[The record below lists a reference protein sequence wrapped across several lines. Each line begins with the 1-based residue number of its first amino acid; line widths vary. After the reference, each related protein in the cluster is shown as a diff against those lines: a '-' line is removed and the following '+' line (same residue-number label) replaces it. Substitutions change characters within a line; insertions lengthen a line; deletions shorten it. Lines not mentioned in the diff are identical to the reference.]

1 MNCDIGFLGFGEA
14 AQAFISDARWQPRAF
29 AYDKK
34 TETPTKRGGKLQDF
48 SNHSVTGSQSVA
60 ELCKQASVLLSV
72 VTADQASSAAT
83 SVGPYL
89 QADTLY
95 LDMNSVSPS
104 TKRTNA
110 KRIESRGGRF
120 VDVAIMS
127 PVFPAQ
133 LDVPILVSGDAAQ
146 SAQAKLQECGFTNV
160 RSVGHEIGRAS
171 SIKMIR
177 SVMIKGIEALT
188 AECLLAAH
196 AAGVTEDVLQSLGEA
211 WPDRAN
217 YNLDRML
224 VHGKRRSAEM
234 EEVCLT
240 LQELGISPKMSSGA
254 AKWQSQIA
262 RTDTPPKRLFQK
274 LDLIHPHSEADVT

>member
-14 AQAFISDARWQPRAF
+14 AQAFVSDARWQPRAF

-34 TETPTKRGGKLQDF
+34 TETPTKRDGKLQDF
-48 SNHSVTGSQSVA
+48 SNHLVTGTESVA
-60 ELCKQASVLLSV
+60 ELCKRASVLLSV

-83 SVGPYL
+83 SAGSHL
-89 QADTLY
+89 QAGTLY

-110 KRIESRGGRF
+110 ERIESSGGSF

-133 LDVPILVSGDAAQ
+133 LDVPILVSGDAAG
-146 SAQAKLQECGFTNV
+146 SARAHLQDCGFTNV
-160 RSVGHEIGRAS
+160 RSVGDQIGRAS

-196 AAGVTEDVLQSLGEA
+196 AAEVTDDVLKSLGKD
-211 WPDRAN
+211 WRNRAN

-224 VHGKRRSAEM
+224 VHGKRRAAEM

-240 LQELGISPKMSSGA
+240 LQELGVSPMMSNGTM
-254 AKWQSQIA
+254 KWQDQIA
-262 RTDTPPKRLFQK
+262 RTATPPKSLEQK
-274 LDLIHPHSEADVT
+274 LNLLNPLSKVDVA